1 MGIRVKS
8 DNNYY
13 YWFVGGMAT
22 DKFWAWFNEHPGF
35 DHAEIFNIYGWTAVK
50 LAKKYVTPVAKQI

>member
-13 YWFVGGMAT
+13 YWFVGGMPA
-22 DKFWAWFNEHPGF
+22 DKFWNWFNNHPGF
-35 DHAEIFNIYGWTAVK
+35 DHAEISNTDGRMVVK
-50 LAKKYVTPVAKQI
+50 LAKKYVANV

>member
-13 YWFVGGMAT
+13 YWFVGGMPT
-22 DKFWAWFNEHPGF
+22 DTFWAWFNKHPGF
-35 DHAEIFNIYGWTAVK
+35 DNAEISNVDGRMVVK
-50 LAKKYVTPVAKQI
+50 LAKKYVTND